1 MSHPPNHL
9 RPHPPARLTAP
20 GELLLTT
27 PGDWQAVFALL
38 DVALDLDPAAQADWL
53 AALATRA
60 PDEARHAPL
69 LAQLLGAHAA
79 RETDDFMRTPASALL
94 EREPAPRDAAP
105 PVLVAG
111 ALVGPYRL
119 LREIGQGGMASVWR
133 AARADGLLDRQ
144 VALKLPHQSWGSDSF
159 AERMAR
165 ERNILAS
172 LTHPNI
178 ARLYDAG
185 LGADGRPYI
194 ALEYVDGQ
202 PIDTYVQAHRL
213 SVRDCVGLVSQVAR
227 AVAHAHAHRVVH
239 RDLKPSNILVDAQ
252 GQVHLLDFGI
262 ARLIDP
268 QAGVGIDVAS
278 GLANRVT
285 SGVASDVPSGVAR
298 DVPSDVPG
306 DVPGDVPS
314 DVPSDGP
321 GDAPSDAPSLTQ
333 AFGAALTPDY
343 ASPEQLRGEVLGTAS
358 DIYSL
363 GIVAFELFAG
373 ARPYRLPR
381 GVGPAALADA
391 LHAAPERRAS
401 LLADPTRRDA
411 LRGDLDAVLAKALAR
426 APAQRYA
433 TADALADDLARHLAG
448 EPVLARAPAFGYR
461 ASRWLAR
468 HKTEAAIAGAVGVAL
483 LGGAY
488 AQVLVLLALAGGAV
502 AALWQRNLAR
512 REAERARTA
521 LARAQQVT
529 AFIASIF
536 AQAVPRA
543 GSGGVVTAADLLRSA
558 TQRIDADLA
567 GQPEVAAELSALVG
581 SSFNNLGDLR
591 AGFDWLPKAVERCMR
606 ALGPT
611 HPFTL
616 ESRWRLAEAA
626 NMMGELDV
634 ALGLLPSLLHDLRTA
649 VTPEPK
655 KLVEALRSHAFA
667 LTKRGRETEAMAALH
682 EAVALAT
689 QSFGEASDVT
699 LSTRSSLSNTFI
711 HFGRPVEALRAIEPA
726 LLSARAAFGA
736 QRPHPT
742 LVDVERGYADAVA
755 LGGQP
760 RDAVAVLRQV
770 LADLRSLDVVE
781 TTRVRTAMVMLGRAL
796 IAGGHLGEGVD
807 LLTEAEAMHAR
818 LTGGRNAEAVPT
830 SNWLALA
837 RALQGDGDAALVHFA
852 HAAAL
857 VADFG
862 EAPAARLTRLSI
874 GALARANAGATAS
887 ATENANPS
895 ANSNPSSSTSDWHSA
910 TTASPE
916 LIAPGAPPRATVA
929 VRTLR
934 AQALALRRSGEFQAA
949 HQAALAALQAAGG
962 PLCLALEYG
971 LARVEAAHCTL
982 ALGGGEAAART
993 HLTEALAVWGAGQ
1006 VDGMEVLAPVRAA
1019 LAALDAGAAP
1029 L

>member
-1 MSHPPNHL
+1 MNHPPN
-9 RPHPPARLTAP
+9 P
-20 GELLLTT
+20 LLLTT

-38 DVALDLDPAAQADWL
+38 DVALDLDPPAQAAWL
-53 AALATRA
+53 AALA
-60 PDEARHAPL
+60 PDQARHAPL

-94 EREPAPRDAAP
+94 AGEPAPADAVGP
-105 PVLVAG
+105 GPVAG
-111 ALVGPYRL
+111 GLVGPYRL
-119 LREIGQGGMASVWR
+119 LREIGQGGMATVWL

-159 AERMAR
+159 ADRMAR

-202 PIDTYVQAHRL
+202 PIDAYVSAHRL
-213 SVRDCVGLVSQVAR
+213 GVRDCVGLVAQVAR
-227 AVAHAHAHRVVH
+227 AVAHAHAHLVVH

-268 QAGVGIDVAS
+268 EAGLGQ
-278 GLANRVT
+278 
-285 SGVASDVPSGVAR
+285 
-298 DVPSDVPG
+298 
-306 DVPGDVPS
+306 
-314 DVPSDGP
+314 
-321 GDAPSDAPSLTQ
+321 DAPALTQ

-343 ASPEQLRGEVLGTAS
+343 ASPEQLRGEVLGTAT

-363 GIVAFELFAG
+363 GVVAFELLAG

-381 GVGPAALADA
+381 GVGPAALAEA
-391 LHAAPERRAS
+391 LNAAPEPRAS
-401 LLADPTRRDA
+401 NVAGNAAGTAADPARRSA

-426 APAQRYA
+426 SPTQRYA
-433 TADALADDLARHLAG
+433 TVDALADDLARHLAG

-468 HKTEAAIAGAVGVAL
+468 HKVEAAIAAAVGVAL

-488 AQVLVLLALAGGAV
+488 AQVLVLLALAAGTV
-502 AALWQRNLAR
+502 AALWQRNRAR

-521 LARAQQVT
+521 LARAQQVK

-543 GSGGVVTAADLLRSA
+543 GRGGVVTAADLLRSA
-558 TQRIDADLA
+558 AQRIDADLA

-581 SSFNNLGDLR
+581 SSFNDLGDLR
-591 AGFDWLPKAVERCMR
+591 AGFEWLPKAVERCTR

-616 ESRWRLAEAA
+616 ESRWRLVEAA
-626 NMMGELDV
+626 NVMGELDL
-634 ALGLLPSLLHDLRTA
+634 ALGLLPPLLHDLRTLSPTA
-649 VTPEPK
+649 PAEPQR
-655 KLVEALRSHAFA
+655 LVEALRSHAFA
-667 LTKRGRETEAMAALH
+667 LTKRGREAEAMAALH

-689 QSFGEASDVT
+689 QAFGEASELA
-699 LSTRSSLSNTFI
+699 LSTRSSLSNTFV
-711 HFGRPVEALRAIEPA
+711 HFGRPVEAVRAIEPA
-726 LLSARAAFGA
+726 LAAARAAFGA

-755 LGGQP
+755 LGGHP

-770 LADLRSLDVVE
+770 RVDLLALDVVE
-781 TTRVRTAMVMLGRAL
+781 TSRVRTAMVMLGRAL
-796 IAGGHLGEGVD
+796 VAGGHLSEGIG
-807 LLTEAEAMHAR
+807 LLTEAEAMHTR
-818 LTGGRNAEAVPT
+818 LTGGQNAEAVPT
-830 SNWLALA
+830 SSWLALA
-837 RALQGDGDAALVHFA
+837 RALQGDGDAALLHLEQG
-852 HAAAL
+852 AAL
-857 VADFG
+857 VAAFG
-862 EAPAARLTRLSI
+862 EAPGARLTRLSI
-874 GALARANAGATAS
+874 GALVHATTAN
-887 ATENANPS
+887 
-895 ANSNPSSSTSDWHSA
+895 DWHSA
-910 TTASPE
+910 TSVSPE
-916 LIAPGAPPRATVA
+916 LIAPGPPPRATVA

-934 AQALALRRSGEFQAA
+934 AQALALRRSGQPEAA
-949 HQAALAALQAAGG
+949 HRAALAALNAATG
-962 PLCLALEYG
+962 PLCLALEHG
-971 LARVEAAHCTL
+971 LARVEAAHCAL
-982 ALGGGEAAART
+982 AAGGGVEAARV
-993 HLTEALAVWGAGQ
+993 HLVEALAVWLAGQ
-1006 VDGMEVLAPVRAA
+1006 VDGPEVLAPVRRQ
-1019 LAALDAGAAP
+1019 LDGQFDGVGRNP
-1029 L
+1029 

>member
-1 MSHPPNHL
+1 MSQHSNP
-9 RPHPPARLTAP
+9 
-20 GELLLTT
+20 LLLTT

-38 DVALDLDPAAQADWL
+38 DVALDLDPVAQADWL
-53 AALATRA
+53 ASLA
-60 PDEARHAPL
+60 PEQARHAPL

-94 EREPAPRDAAP
+94 NREPAATEVAAP
-105 PVLVAG
+105 GPAAG
-111 ALVGPYRL
+111 GLVGPYRL
-119 LREIGQGGMASVWR
+119 LREIGQGGMATVWL

-144 VALKLPHQSWGSDSF
+144 VALKLPHQSWGGDSF
-159 AERMAR
+159 ADRMAR

-185 LGADGRPYI
+185 LGADGRPFI

-202 PIDTYVQAHRL
+202 PIDTYVNAHRL
-213 SVRDCVGLVSQVAR
+213 GVRDCVGLVAQVAR
-227 AVAHAHAHRVVH
+227 AVAHAHAHLVVH

-268 QAGVGIDVAS
+268 QAGI
-278 GLANRVT
+278 
-285 SGVASDVPSGVAR
+285 
-298 DVPSDVPG
+298 
-306 DVPGDVPS
+306 
-314 DVPSDGP
+314 GP
-321 GDAPSDAPSLTQ
+321 DAPPLTQ

-343 ASPEQLRGEVLGTAS
+343 ASPEQLRGEVLGTGS

-363 GIVAFELFAG
+363 GVVAFELLTG

-381 GVGPAALADA
+381 GVGPAALAEA
-391 LHAAPERRAS
+391 LNAAPEPRAS
-401 LLADPTRRDA
+401 NVASTAADPSRRGA

-433 TADALADDLARHLAG
+433 TVDALADDLARHLAG
-448 EPVLARAPAFGYR
+448 EPVQARAPAFGYR

-468 HKTEAAIAGAVGVAL
+468 HRAEAFIAGAVGVAL

-488 AQVLVLLALAGGAV
+488 AQVLVLVALAVGTV

-512 REAERARTA
+512 REAERARSA
-521 LARAQQVT
+521 LARAQQVK

-558 TQRIDADLA
+558 AQRIDADLA

-581 SSFNNLGDLR
+581 SSFNDLGDLR
-591 AGFDWLPKAVERCMR
+591 AGFEWLPKAVERCTR

-616 ESRWRLAEAA
+616 ESRWRLVEAA
-626 NMMGELDV
+626 NVMGELDL
-634 ALGLLPSLLHDLRTA
+634 ALGLLPPLLHDLRTLSPTSPA
-649 VTPEPK
+649 EPQR
-655 KLVEALRSHAFA
+655 LVEALRSHAFA
-667 LTKRGRETEAMAALH
+667 LTKRGREAEAMAALH

-689 QSFGEASDVT
+689 QAFGEASDLA
-699 LSTRSSLSNTFI
+699 LSTRSSLSNTFV
-711 HFGRPVEALRAIEPA
+711 HFGRPVEAVRAIEPA
-726 LLSARAAFGA
+726 LAAARAAFGA

-760 RDAVAVLRQV
+760 RDAVVVLRQV
-770 LADLRSLDVVE
+770 RVDLLALDVVE
-781 TTRVRTAMVMLGRAL
+781 TSRVRTAMVMLGRAL
-796 IAGGHLGEGVD
+796 VAGGHLSEGIA
-807 LLTEAEAMHAR
+807 LLTEAEAMHTR
-818 LTGGRNAEAVPT
+818 LTGGQNAEAVPT
-830 SNWLALA
+830 SSWLGLA
-837 RALQGDGDAALVHFA
+837 RALQGDADAALLHLERG
-852 HAAAL
+852 AAL

-862 EAPAARLTRLSI
+862 EAPGARLTRLSI
-874 GALARANAGATAS
+874 WALAQANAG
-887 ATENANPS
+887 
-895 ANSNPSSSTSDWHSA
+895 SSSSAGHIARHSA
-910 TTASPE
+910 TTANPE
-916 LIAPGAPPRATVA
+916 LIAPGPPPRATVA

-934 AQALALRRSGEFQAA
+934 AQAVALRRIGQPEAA
-949 HQAALAALQAAGG
+949 HRAALAALKAAAG
-962 PLCLALEYG
+962 PMCLALEHG
-971 LARVEAAHCTL
+971 LARAEAAHCTL
-982 ALGGGEAAART
+982 ATGGSVEAARA
-993 HLTEALAVWGAGQ
+993 HLVEALAVWQAGQ
-1006 VDGMEVLAPVRAA
+1006 VDGPEVLGPVRTE
-1019 LAALDAGAAP
+1019 LAALGALGAALSSTP
-1029 L
+1029 AGDARNP

>member
-1 MSHPPNHL
+1 MSH
-9 RPHPPARLTAP
+9 RPIP
-20 GELLLTT
+20 LLLTT

-53 AALATRA
+53 AALATRG
-60 PDEARHAPL
+60 PEQARHAPL

-79 RETDDFMRTPASALL
+79 RETDDFMRTPASAMLN
-94 EREPAPRDAAP
+94 REPAANEVAAP
-105 PVLVAG
+105 GPVAG
-111 ALVGPYRL
+111 GLVGPYRL
-119 LREIGQGGMASVWR
+119 LREIGQGGMATVWL

-159 AERMAR
+159 ADRMAR

-202 PIDTYVQAHRL
+202 PIDTYVNAHRL
-213 SVRDCVGLVSQVAR
+213 GVRECVGLVVQVAR
-227 AVAHAHAHRVVH
+227 AVAHAHAHLVVH

-268 QAGVGIDVAS
+268 QAGVGGD
-278 GLANRVT
+278 GAN
-285 SGVASDVPSGVAR
+285 
-298 DVPSDVPG
+298 
-306 DVPGDVPS
+306 
-314 DVPSDGP
+314 
-321 GDAPSDAPSLTQ
+321 APALTQ

-363 GIVAFELFAG
+363 GVVAFELLAG

-381 GVGPAALADA
+381 GVGPAALAEA
-391 LHAAPERRAS
+391 LNAAPEPRAS
-401 LLADPTRRDA
+401 HVASSVTSHVASTAADPARRKA

-426 APAQRYA
+426 APALRYA
-433 TADALADDLARHLAG
+433 TVEALADDLERHLAG
-448 EPVLARAPAFGYR
+448 QPVQARAPAFGYR

-468 HKTEAAIAGAVGVAL
+468 HRAEAFIAGAVGVAL

-488 AQVLVLLALAGGAV
+488 AQVLVLLALAVGTV

-512 REAERARTA
+512 RETERARSA
-521 LARAQQVT
+521 LARAQQVK

-558 TQRIDADLA
+558 AQRIDADLA

-581 SSFNNLGDLR
+581 SSFNDLGDLR
-591 AGFDWLPKAVERCMR
+591 AGFEWLPKAVERCTR

-611 HPFTL
+611 HTFTL
-616 ESRWRLAEAA
+616 ESRWRLVEAA
-626 NMMGELDV
+626 NVMGELDM
-634 ALGLLPSLLHDLRTA
+634 ALGLLPPLLHDLRTLSPTSPA
-649 VTPEPK
+649 EPQR
-655 KLVEALRSHAFA
+655 LVEALRSHAFA
-667 LTKRGRETEAMAALH
+667 LTKRGREAEAMAALH

-689 QSFGEASDVT
+689 QAFGAASELA
-699 LSTRSSLSNTFI
+699 LSTRSSLSNTFV
-711 HFGRPVEALRAIEPA
+711 HFGRPVEAVRAIEPA
-726 LLSARAAFGA
+726 LASARAAFGA

-760 RDAVAVLRQV
+760 RDAVVVLRQV
-770 LADLRSLDVVE
+770 RADLLALDVVE
-781 TTRVRTAMVMLGRAL
+781 TSRVRTAMVMLGRAL
-796 IAGGHLGEGVD
+796 VAGGHLGEGIA
-807 LLTEAEAMHAR
+807 LLTEAEAMHTR

-830 SNWLALA
+830 SSWLGLA
-837 RALQGDGDAALVHFA
+837 RALQGDADAALLHLERG
-852 HAAAL
+852 AAL

-874 GALARANAGATAS
+874 WALAQATAGS
-887 ATENANPS
+887 
-895 ANSNPSSSTSDWHSA
+895 SSSTGQSAGQGA

-916 LIAPGAPPRATVA
+916 LIAPGPPPRATVA

-934 AQALALRRSGEFQAA
+934 AQALALRRSGQPEAA
-949 HQAALAALQAAGG
+949 HRAALAALEAAAG
-962 PLCLALEYG
+962 PMCLALEHG

-982 ALGGGEAAART
+982 VTGGSVEAARL
-993 HLTEALAVWGAGQ
+993 HLVEALAVWHAGQ
-1006 VDGMEVLAPVRAA
+1006 VDGPELLVPVRTE
-1019 LAALDAGAAP
+1019 LAALGAPVAQR
-1029 L
+1029 

>member
-1 MSHPPNHL
+1 MSHRSNQPL
-9 RPHPPARLTAP
+9 PHPTAAPAVPR
-20 GELLLTT
+20 ELLLTT

-53 AALATRA
+53 AALATRG
-60 PDEARHAPL
+60 PEQARHAPL

-94 EREPAPRDAAP
+94 NREPVSAGVADAAE
-105 PVLVAG
+105 VAAPG
-111 ALVGPYRL
+111 PGPAAGSLVGPYRL
-119 LREIGQGGMASVWR
+119 LREIGQGGMATVWL

-159 AERMAR
+159 ADRMAR

-202 PIDTYVQAHRL
+202 PIDAYVNAHRL
-213 SVRDCVGLVSQVAR
+213 GVRECVGLVAQVAR
-227 AVAHAHAHRVVH
+227 AVAHAHTHHVVH

-268 QAGVGIDVAS
+268 QAGDG
-278 GLANRVT
+278 R
-285 SGVASDVPSGVAR
+285 SDSTG
-298 DVPSDVPG
+298 G
-306 DVPGDVPS
+306 GN
-314 DVPSDGP
+314 
-321 GDAPSDAPSLTQ
+321 DAPALTQ

-343 ASPEQLRGEVLGTAS
+343 ASPEQLRGDVLGTAS

-363 GIVAFELFAG
+363 GVVAFELFAG
-373 ARPYRLPR
+373 TRPYRLPR
-381 GVGPAALADA
+381 GVGPAALAEA
-391 LHAAPERRAS
+391 LSAAPEPRAS
-401 LLADPTRRDA
+401 TVADPARRDA

-433 TADALADDLARHLAG
+433 TVDALADDLARHLAG
-448 EPVLARAPAFGYR
+448 EPVQARAPAFGYR

-468 HKTEAAIAGAVGVAL
+468 HKAEALIAAAVGVAL

-488 AQVLVLLALAGGAV
+488 AQVLVLLALAAGTV
-502 AALWQRNLAR
+502 AALWQRNRAR

-521 LARAQQVT
+521 LARAQQVK

-558 TQRIDADLA
+558 AQRIDADLA

-581 SSFNNLGDLR
+581 SSFNDLGDLR
-591 AGFDWLPKAVERCMR
+591 AGLEWLPKAVARCTR

-616 ESRWRLAEAA
+616 ESRWRLVEAA
-626 NMMGELDV
+626 NVMGELDL
-634 ALGLLPSLLHDLRTA
+634 ALQQLPPLLHDLRIA
-649 VTPEPK
+649 SPAEPQ

-667 LTKRGRETEAMAALH
+667 LTKRGREAEAMAALH
-682 EAVALAT
+682 EAVALAE
-689 QSFGEASDVT
+689 QAFGEASELA
-699 LSTRSSLSNTFI
+699 LSTRSSLSNTFM
-711 HFGRPVEALRAIEPA
+711 HFGRAVEAVRAIEPA
-726 LLSARAAFGA
+726 LASARTAFGA

-755 LGGQP
+755 LCGQP
-760 RDAVAVLRQV
+760 RDAVGVLRQV
-770 LADLRSLDVVE
+770 LADLLALDVVE
-781 TTRVRTAMVMLGRAL
+781 TSRVRTAMVMLGRAL
-796 IAGGHLGEGVD
+796 VAGGHLGEGIGLV
-807 LLTEAEAMHAR
+807 TEAEAMHTR

-837 RALQGDGDAALVHFA
+837 RALQGDGSTALRHLEQ
-852 HAAAL
+852 AAAL
-857 VADFG
+857 VAEFG

-874 GALARANAGATAS
+874 QALAQATSSDWAGATTVS
-887 ATENANPS
+887 AELVSPGPS
-895 ANSNPSSSTSDWHSA
+895 
-910 TTASPE
+910 
-916 LIAPGAPPRATVA
+916 PRATVA

-934 AQALALRRSGEFQAA
+934 AQALALRRSGEPEAA
-949 HQAALAALQAAGG
+949 HHAALAALDAAGG
-962 PLCLALEYG
+962 PLCLALEHG
-971 LARVEAAHCTL
+971 LARVEAAHCAL
-982 ALGGGEAAART
+982 AAGAGAEAARL
-993 HLTEALAVWGAGQ
+993 HLTEALAVWQAGQ
-1006 VDGMEVLAPVRAA
+1006 VDGAELLSPVRAE
-1019 LAALDAGAAP
+1019 LAALGAARNP
-1029 L
+1029 